1 MFILSFRLG
10 RGEKGYLTQ
19 YCYSACLY
27 HCSMTSKEDSFLLVV
42 FLFSFIYSGFE
53 RTVLS
58 IALLIRL
65 YRLMQLTDIKLSL
78 SFLLIPIISI
88 HL

>member
-1 MFILSFRLG
+1 MLIPQELQLSQ
-10 RGEKGYLTQ
+10 KGYLTQ

-27 HCSMTSKEDSFLLVV
+27 HCSMTSKEDSFRLVV

-65 YRLMQLTDIKLSL
+65 YRLM
-78 SFLLIPIISI
+78 
-88 HL
+88 

>member
-1 MFILSFRLG
+1 MLILQELQLSR
-10 RGEKGYLTQ
+10 EKGYLTQ

-27 HCSMTSKEDSFLLVV
+27 HCSMTSKEDSFRLVV

>member
-1 MFILSFRLG
+1 MLILQELQLSR
-10 RGEKGYLTQ
+10 EKGYLTQ

-27 HCSMTSKEDSFLLVV
+27 HCSMTSKEDSFRLVV

-78 SFLLIPIISI
+78 SFLLIPITSI

>member
-1 MFILSFRLG
+1 MLIPQELQLSQDSFR
-10 RGEKGYLTQ
+10 
-19 YCYSACLY
+19 
-27 HCSMTSKEDSFLLVV
+27 LVV

-65 YRLMQLTDIKLSL
+65 YRLM
-78 SFLLIPIISI
+78 
-88 HL
+88 